1 MAYYIIKKVVPKDVP
16 LRRIFF
22 TRSGQQE
29 ATWRR
34 TAGGVEDNEEYN
46 RRSGQ
51 QEASW
56 RRTAGGVEDSEEYNR
71 RRGQLQRWLIKRAV
85 YTF

>member
-56 RRTAGGVEDSEEYNR
+56 RRTREESRTTRSSTGGEDSFN
-71 RRGQLQRWLIKRAV
+71 GD
-85 YTF
+85 

>member
-46 RRSGQ
+46 RR
-51 QEASW
+51 
-56 RRTAGGVEDSEEYNR
+56 
-71 RRGQLQRWLIKRAV
+71 RGQLQRWLIKRAV
-85 YTF
+85 YTFKIVFSLV